1 MSKLTD
7 RIEALDRVSYW
18 SGAMLTDHEED
29 TITDLLEELKTQHY
43 NKTRIQ
49 RYVANDIRERLIRKL
64 SPKPP
69 SPAS

>member
-7 RIEALDRVSYW
+7 RIEALDRVSHW

-69 SPAS
+69 SPTS